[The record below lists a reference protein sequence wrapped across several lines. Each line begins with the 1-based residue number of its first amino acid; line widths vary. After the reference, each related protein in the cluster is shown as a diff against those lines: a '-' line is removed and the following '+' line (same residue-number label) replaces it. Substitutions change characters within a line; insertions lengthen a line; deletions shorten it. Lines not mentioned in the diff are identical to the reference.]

1 MSGTSD
7 LPGRVP
13 VKRSVLVVLIGI
25 LVTLVSPLAAQAGP
39 RGSSG
44 GSGITCNLPESDA
57 EALVILNNFYPGYWW
72 DHTDLTVYVQA
83 QPGISEEHVEAI
95 DDAIATWASVLEDCF
110 GSLIT
115 LTQVDSRQ
123 DADIVLHY
131 VAHAGGAVF
140 SGYAICGDHGCPN
153 ILVSSETPPS

>member
-1 MSGTSD
+1 MRNRT
-7 LPGRVP
+7 L
-13 VKRSVLVVLIGI
+13 LVI
-25 LVTLVSPLAAQAGP
+25 LTVCMLMLAALPAAAAPRKSSAG
-39 RGSSG
+39 STADVSC
-44 GSGITCNLPESDA
+44 TLPESNA

-83 QPGISEEHVEAI
+83 QPGISEEYVEAI

-110 GSLIT
+110 GGLIT

-140 SGYAICGDHGCPN
+140 SGYAI
-153 ILVSSETPPS
+153 